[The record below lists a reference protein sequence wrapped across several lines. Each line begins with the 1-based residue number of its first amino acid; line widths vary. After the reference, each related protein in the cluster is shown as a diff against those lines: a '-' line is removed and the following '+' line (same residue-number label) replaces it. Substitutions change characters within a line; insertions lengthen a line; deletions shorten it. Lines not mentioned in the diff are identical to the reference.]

1 MNSEPFEYV
10 RTHYGVPAEYGRR
23 VVVNGKPG
31 IIVKDLGHHIGVVF
45 DKDKPTRISP
55 AHPTWEVEYGE
66 IGVPRKVS
74 KGAERYRR
82 FLDFDGGMKFIEFC
96 KMESLQMKRGVL

>member
-1 MNSEPFEYV
+1 MNGE
-10 RTHYGVPAEYGRR
+10 
-23 VVVNGKPG
+23 PG

-66 IGVPRKVS
+66 MGVVRKAG
-74 KGAERYRR
+74 KGAARYQR
-82 FLDFDGGMKFIEFC
+82 FLDCDFWSGSFIEFC
-96 KMESLQMKRGVL
+96 YWDAEKRREA